1 MVLALM
7 LAIGIFIV
15 LPWFFTE
22 RLAAIITEPRMQA
35 LVEGGIRLGIFIL
48 YVVCISMT
56 KDIRRV
62 YMYHGAE
69 HKTINCVEN
78 GLELTVEN
86 VRRQSKEHR
95 RCGTSFMLYVMV
107 ISIIFFMF
115 IRVDNAALRMLFRIL
130 LVPVIAGISYE
141 FIRFTG
147 RYDNMLTRI
156 LSRPGMWMQALTTR
170 ETGR

>member
-1 MVLALM
+1 M
-7 LAIGIFIV
+7 
-15 LPWFFTE
+15 E
-22 RLAAIITEPRMQA
+22 
-35 LVEGGIRLGIFIL
+35 
-48 YVVCISMT
+48 
-56 KDIRRV
+56 DIRRV

-147 RYDNMLTRI
+147 RYDNLLTRI
-156 LSRPGMWMQALTTR
+156 LSRPGMWMQALTTF
-170 ETGR
+170 EPDESMVEVAIAAVEQVFDWKAYLEENFPEKYPKGYFEKENA